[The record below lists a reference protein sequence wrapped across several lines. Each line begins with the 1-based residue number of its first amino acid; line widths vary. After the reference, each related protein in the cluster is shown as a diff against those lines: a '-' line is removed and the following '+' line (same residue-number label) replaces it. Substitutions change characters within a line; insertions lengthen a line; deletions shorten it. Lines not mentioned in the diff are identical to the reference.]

1 MLILLKYNGLRC
13 SWGNPLSH
21 FREIPLPNRDK
32 QFGNSIF
39 RSTFA
44 LRNDEAA
51 RAESSLLEISRV
63 ATEFININ
71 KSEIV
76 LMITL

>member
-1 MLILLKYNGLRC
+1 MIKFYAISRIFNLLLMLLYYNGLRLMR
-13 SWGNPLSH
+13 GNPLSL

-44 LRNDEAA
+44 LRNDEATK
-51 RAESSLLEISRV
+51 AESSLLEIS
-63 ATEFININ
+63 
-71 KSEIV
+71 
-76 LMITL
+76 